1 MNSEDET
8 NLQDEL
14 NEALLRLGL
23 EGWEAVWSPDPSQ
36 KVNGQVLSEQKT
48 IIVFS
53 KDPKKAMDILLHE
66 AVEVMIQ
73 PLIAQYQETINGL
86 IKIIERLTYREK
98 ERTINEIVP
107 CLRHVYEDGEE

>member
-1 MNSEDET
+1 MELEDKMTLEIEMN
-8 NLQDEL
+8 L
-14 NEALLRLGL
+14 ALLRLGL
-23 EGWEAVWSPDPSQ
+23 VGWEAVWHPDPSQ
-36 KVNGQVLSEQKT
+36 KVNGQVLSEQKK

-53 KDPKKAMDILLHE
+53 EDPEKAREILLHE
-66 AVEVMIQ
+66 AVEVKIQ

-86 IKIIERLTYREK
+86 IKIIERLTYRKK

>member
-1 MNSEDET
+1 MNSKDET

-14 NEALLRLGL
+14 NDALLRLGL
-23 EGWEAVWSPDPSQ
+23 VGWEAVWHPDPSQ
-36 KVNGQVLSEQKT
+36 NVNGQVLSEQKT

-53 KDPKKAMDILLHE
+53 EDPEKAREILLHE
-66 AVEVMIQ
+66 AVEVKIQ

-86 IKIIERLTYREK
+86 IKVIECLTYREK